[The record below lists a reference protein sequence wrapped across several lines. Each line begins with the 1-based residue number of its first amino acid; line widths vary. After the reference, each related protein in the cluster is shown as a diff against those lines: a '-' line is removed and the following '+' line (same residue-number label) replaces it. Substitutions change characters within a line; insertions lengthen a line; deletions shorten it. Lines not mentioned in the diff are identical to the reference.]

1 MSLEGFIGN
10 VLAKGFVAIQ
20 RPVILVLMTI
30 ATAAFTFLG
39 VYAVLKIG
47 QMILTNEFSLQADT
61 PWWAIPVGVVL
72 LLATILVPF
81 LLARIS
87 WRYAGKAL
95 KQIRE
100 DGMIYLEDSE

>member
-30 ATAAFTFLG
+30 ATAAFTFVG
-39 VYAVLKIG
+39 VYAILKIG
-47 QMILTNEFSLQADT
+47 QMILTTELTLEADA
-61 PWWAIPVGVVL
+61 PWWVIPVAVVL

-100 DGMIYLEDSE
+100 DGMIYSEDPE

>member
-39 VYAVLKIG
+39 VYAILKIG
-47 QMILTNEFSLQADT
+47 QMILTTGLVLKADA
-61 PWWAIPVGVVL
+61 PWWAAPVMVVL
-72 LLATILVPF
+72 VVATILVPF

-100 DGMIYLEDSE
+100 DGMIYSENSE

>member
-10 VLAKGFVAIQ
+10 VLARGFVAIQ
-20 RPVILVLMTI
+20 RPLILVLMTM

-39 VYAVLKIG
+39 FYAILKIG
-47 QMILTNEFSLQADT
+47 QLLLTAEWTLKADA
-61 PWWAIPVGVVL
+61 PWWAIPVAVVL
-72 LLATILVPF
+72 LLGAILVPF

-95 KQIRE
+95 RQIRE
-100 DGMIYLEDSE
+100 DGMIYSEDS

>member
-39 VYAVLKIG
+39 FYAILKIG
-47 QMILTNEFSLQADT
+47 QFLLTTEFTLKADA
-61 PWWAIPVGVVL
+61 PWWAIPVAAFL
-72 LLATILVPF
+72 LLAAILVPF

-95 KQIRE
+95 RQIRE
-100 DGMIYLEDSE
+100 DGMIYSE